1 MRKEE
6 KAQIIDQVAAQLS
19 ETPNFYVADISGL
32 NAENTTA
39 LRRACFEKDVKLMV
53 VKNTLFIKALE
64 RIEGEA
70 VEAIKPVMEGSSAIM
85 FTTTPTPLPSSSR
98 NTVRKWANPC

>member
-6 KAQIIDQVAAQLS
+6 KAQIIDQVAAQLA
-19 ETPNFYVADISGL
+19 ETPNFYVTDISGL

-64 RIEGEA
+64 KMERRGRRGHEA
-70 VEAIKPVMEGSSAIM
+70 CNGRFFRHHVHHYPQH
-85 FTTTPTPLPSSSR
+85 
-98 NTVRKWANPC
+98 PCQAHQGIW